1 MENYFQQV
9 SIQPLST
16 LQHNN
21 SPVLY
26 VLKVTCI
33 STHSSGKR
41 RKTWAINMNM
51 A

>member
-16 LQHNN
+16 PQHNN
-21 SPVLY
+21 SSVLY
-26 VLKVTCI
+26 ILKVICI

-41 RKTWAINMNM
+41 RKTWGVNMNM